1 MKKKVIL
8 GVGLSMFVLASC
20 GGEEAVEETNEEN
33 VVEEVAAPVTYTV
46 DTEASVINWISY
58 ELNDEVH
65 QAGTVKA
72 LSGDVIV
79 EEGAITSA
87 SLEVDMNSIASDAA
101 MEKLEGHLK
110 SPDFF
115 DVNQFATTSF
125 EFEKYENGT
134 VYGSASIVGVSMAI
148 EAAAEV
154 VEEGEGVTVNV
165 SEFKLDFSA
174 LPYMVEDAKA
184 PVEEQHSP
192 SVGFTA
198 TIVGTK

>member
-1 MKKKVIL
+1 
-8 GVGLSMFVLASC
+8 MFVLASC